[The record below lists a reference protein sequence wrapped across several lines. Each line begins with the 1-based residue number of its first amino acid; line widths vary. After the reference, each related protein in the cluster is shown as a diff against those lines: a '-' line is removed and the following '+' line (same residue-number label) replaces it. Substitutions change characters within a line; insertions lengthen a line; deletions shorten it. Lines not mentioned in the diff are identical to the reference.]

1 MPALIRNVVFAG
13 IAAAVVASAD
23 NSVRAAEVLPFQEVA
38 CPGVHKQHLQGAC
51 RDDEGNLFWCF
62 TSQLVKTDAAG
73 KIVRQVPVADH
84 HGDLCYH
91 GGKVFV
97 AVNLGKFNRPAG
109 EAVSLVYV
117 YDADDLDLIAKY
129 PVDELVHGAGGMAEH
144 DGRFYIV
151 GGLPSGA
158 VENYVYEYEFRDT
171 FRFIRRH
178 TLGGG
183 YTLMGIQTIAFAD
196 GGWWFGCYGDPKIL
210 LTAAADFSDVRRFEQ
225 DASLGLVPLGKGKFL
240 VARGTSKKGIGCT
253 ARLVPANGNLEHGLE
268 LKP

>member
-1 MPALIRNVVFAG
+1 MPAFLRIIAFA
-13 IAAAVVASAD
+13 AFVASPCSPLCAAD
-23 NSVRAAEVLPFQEVA
+23 VLPFQEVA
-38 CPGVHKQHLQGAC
+38 CPGIYKQHLQGVC
-51 RDDEGNLFWCF
+51 RDNGGNLFWCL

-73 KIVRQVPVADH
+73 KIERQVPVADH

-91 GGKVFV
+91 NGKVFV

-109 EAVSLVYV
+109 EAISLIYV
-117 YDADDLDLIAKY
+117 YDADNLNLLAKH
-129 PVDELVHGAGGMAEH
+129 PVDELVHGAGGMAER

-151 GGLPSGA
+151 GGLPPGA
-158 VENYVYEYEFRDT
+158 AENYVYEYEFRDT

-225 DASLGLVPLGKGKFL
+225 DASLGLVPLGEGTFL

-253 ARLVPANGNLEHGLE
+253 ARLVPAAGSLEQGLK

>member
-1 MPALIRNVVFAG
+1 MPALIRNVVFTG
-13 IAAAVVASAD
+13 IAAAAVASAD

-91 GGKVFV
+91 DGKVFV

-117 YDADDLDLIAKY
+117 YDADDLDLLAKY